1 MLYSHY
7 YLSTAILDNLLKD
20 ICTCSY
26 QEEFKKSLIDYL
38 KKSTL
43 VKSVFNLNYKSK
55 TNSKTIEPTSY
66 FYNLRLLYI
75 SDNKYKYEIIRWFE
89 HSLIKFVSPSL
100 IISSNGNIHQN
111 KDVRTRLTKYI
122 YIKDSTEFKTEPT
135 GEKIKLY
142 FNSLPRKVQQNSIG
156 IFKLNYNDK
165 RWTIEEGVRVMYSI
179 SDKFSTN
186 YTWSIIDTEHEH
198 YALIMHRCRCIE
210 REFLSS

>member
-100 IISSNGNIHQN
+100 IIASNGNIHQN

-122 YIKDSTEFKTEPT
+122 YIKDSTEFIGDRIHDSYSFFYGPSLIIVVEFKYTDT
-135 GEKIKLY
+135 ILLY
-142 FNSLPRKVQQNSIG
+142 FSRKTVEI
-156 IFKLNYNDK
+156 
-165 RWTIEEGVRVMYSI
+165 
-179 SDKFSTN
+179 
-186 YTWSIIDTEHEH
+186 
-198 YALIMHRCRCIE
+198 
-210 REFLSS
+210 